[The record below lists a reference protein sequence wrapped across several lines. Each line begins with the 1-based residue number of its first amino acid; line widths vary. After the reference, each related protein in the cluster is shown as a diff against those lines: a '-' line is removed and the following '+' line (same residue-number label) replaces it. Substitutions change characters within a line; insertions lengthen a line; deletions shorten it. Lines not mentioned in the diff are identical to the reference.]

1 MAESRTTLRVKAIH
15 AYVVGLSPGSL
26 LPAWLFLEEL
36 GHWMHLELLCIG
48 VRVGLDGGG
57 SKGSGRL
64 LAPYGL
70 NYCDQRES

>member
-1 MAESRTTLRVKAIH
+1 MKAIH
-15 AYVVGLSPGSL
+15 VYVVGLSLS
-26 LPAWLFLEEL
+26 PAWLSLEAL
-36 GHWMHLELLCIG
+36 WQWLYLELLCIG